1 MITRAVRPG
10 VFSVGAI
17 DWDRRLFDELIP
29 LPFGTSYNSYLV
41 QGSEKTALIDTVY
54 PAKRHEYM
62 ANLKAS
68 GVDRLDYL
76 ISSHAEPD
84 HSGAIP
90 AVLEAHPQARVVTNA
105 KCKALLL
112 DALPIAA
119 DRIVEVKD
127 GDTLAL
133 GGRTLEFLLT
143 PWVHWPDTMCTRLVE
158 DGILFTCDFMG
169 SHLATSDLFA
179 RDEAR
184 VLEAAKRYYAEIM
197 APFRA
202 QIQKHLERIG
212 RLDLTMIAPS
222 HGPIHARPELV
233 LDAYRRWAS
242 DTPGGTVVIPHVS
255 MYESTARM
263 VACLTDR
270 LVEKGLSVQP
280 HNAVGGD
287 LGEFA
292 TALVDASVVVFA
304 SPTVLGG
311 PHPSIASLA
320 YLANALRPK
329 ARLAAVIGSYG
340 WGGKV
345 AETLQS
351 MLAATRMEFLDPVL
365 VKGLPREKD
374 REALARLAER
384 IGERCR
390 ALAAEESAA

>member
-1 MITRAVRPG
+1 VLA
-10 VFSVGAI
+10 A
-17 DWDRRLFDELIP
+17 
-29 LPFGTSYNSYLV
+29 
-41 QGSEKTALIDTVY
+41 Y
-54 PAKRHEYM
+54 PE
-62 ANLKAS
+62 
-68 GVDRLDYL
+68 
-76 ISSHAEPD
+76 
-84 HSGAIP
+84 
-90 AVLEAHPQARVVTNA
+90 ARVVTNA

-112 DALPIAA
+112 DALPIAPE
-119 DRIVEVKD
+119 RTVEVQD
-127 GDTLAL
+127 GETLAL

-143 PWVHWPDTMCTRLVE
+143 PWVHWPDTMCTRLQE
-158 DGILFTCDFMG
+158 EEILFTCDFMG

-179 RDEAR
+179 TDEAR

-202 QIQKHLERIG
+202 PIQKHLDRIG
-212 RLDLTMIAPS
+212 RLGLAMIAPS
-222 HGPIHARPELV
+222 HGPIHARPEV
-233 LDAYRRWAS
+233 ILDAYRRWAS

-270 LVEKGLSVQP
+270 LVERGLSVQP

-292 TALVDASVVVFA
+292 TALVDASAIVFA

-311 PHPSIASLA
+311 PHPSIVSLA
-320 YLANALRPK
+320 YLTNALRPK
-329 ARLAAVIGSYG
+329 ARFAAVIGSYG

-351 MLAATRMEFLDPVL
+351 MLTGAKVEFLEPVL

-374 REALARLAER
+374 LEALARLAEQ
-384 IGERCR
+384 IHQRCQG
-390 ALAAEESAA
+390 AATNPAA